1 MIIKNNYFFFKI
13 IILNY
18 NSKLIGKKKK
28 MSKTYKRQ
36 VDKDKKY
43 QKKKQKKEQVKQIKK
58 YKNNYDDILEEEIEL
73 YDIDSKYCDE
83 IFDRLAI

>member
-1 MIIKNNYFFFKI
+1 
-13 IILNY
+13 
-18 NSKLIGKKKK
+18 

-73 YDIDSKYCDE
+73 HDIDSKYCDE